1 MVSVIVKPR
10 WYDTGGALQ
19 LYQRGEGKEA
29 NRTIRTAALPL
40 LFLSIYN
47 ILKMYML
54 SGLKNNPTGW
64 FPLIIYKAIPGGKQ
78 RGTNNITFV
87 KFE

>member
-1 MVSVIVKPR
+1 MMPA
-10 WYDTGGALQ
+10 G
-19 LYQRGEGKEA
+19 LYCYTNRPKVRGA

-54 SGLKNNPTGW
+54 SGLKNNPTDW

-78 RGTNNITFV
+78 RGANNITFV